1 MHKKFNINKTGNF
14 IQGLRP
20 FSNTIPK
27 NLKQIFK
34 KRGKNFS
41 NLVDNWSKIV
51 GKYISNVSYP
61 VKILSDRN
69 SKKSSLILN
78 VMRGNELEIEYSK
91 SEIMDKVNSFFGYK
105 FLNSLKLTSAQT
117 KKNDKNRFLVRRKKY
132 EKQLDNMENEKLK
145 TQLDELI
152 KAFNEKNY

>member
-51 GKYISNVSYP
+51 GKNISNVSYP

-105 FLNSLKLTSAQT
+105 FLNSLKLTSTQT
-117 KKNDKNRFLVRRKKY
+117 KKNNKNRFLVRRKKY

>member
-51 GKYISNVSYP
+51 GKNISNVSYP

-105 FLNSLKLTSAQT
+105 FLNSLKLTSTQT

>member
-41 NLVDNWSKIV
+41 NLVDNWNKIV
-51 GKYISNVSYP
+51 GKNISNVSYP

-105 FLNSLKLTSAQT
+105 FLNSLKLTSTQT

-132 EKQLDNMENEKLK
+132 EKQLDNIKNEKLK

>member
-41 NLVDNWSKIV
+41 NLVDNWNKIV
-51 GKYISNVSYP
+51 GKNISNVSYP

-78 VMRGNELEIEYSK
+78 VMRGN
-91 SEIMDKVNSFFGYK
+91 
-105 FLNSLKLTSAQT
+105 
-117 KKNDKNRFLVRRKKY
+117 
-132 EKQLDNMENEKLK
+132 
-145 TQLDELI
+145 
-152 KAFNEKNY
+152 

>member
-41 NLVDNWSKIV
+41 NLVDNWNKIV
-51 GKYISNVSYP
+51 GKNISNVSYP
-61 VKILSDRN
+61 VKILNDRTAN
-69 SKKSSLILN
+69 KSSLVLDI
-78 VMRGNELEIEYSK
+78 MRGNELEIEYSK
-91 SEIMDKVNSFFGYK
+91 SEIIDKVNSFFGYK
-105 FLNSLKLTSAQT
+105 FLNSIKLISTQT
-117 KKNDKNRFLVRRKKY
+117 KKTDKNKVMIKRKRY
-132 EKQLDNMENEKLK
+132 EKQLDNIENEKLK
-145 TQLDELI
+145 TQLNKLI
-152 KAFNEKNY
+152 KAFNEKNF

>member
-51 GKYISNVSYP
+51 GKNISNVSYP

-105 FLNSLKLTSAQT
+105 FLNSLKLTSTQT

-132 EKQLDNMENEKLK
+132 EKQLDNIKNEKLK

>member
-51 GKYISNVSYP
+51 GKNISNVSYP

-78 VMRGNELEIEYSK
+78 VMLGNELEIEYSK

>member
-41 NLVDNWSKIV
+41 NLVDNWNKIV
-51 GKYISNVSYP
+51 GKNISNVSYP

-105 FLNSLKLTSAQT
+105 FLNSLKLTSNQT
-117 KKNDKNRFLVRRKKY
+117 KKNDKNKVLVRRKKY

-145 TQLDELI
+145 TQLYELI

>member
-51 GKYISNVSYP
+51 GKNISNVSYP

-117 KKNDKNRFLVRRKKY
+117 KKTDKNEFLVRRKKY
-132 EKQLDNMENEKLK
+132 EKQLDNIENEKLK

>member
-41 NLVDNWSKIV
+41 NLVDNWNKIV
-51 GKYISNVSYP
+51 GKNISNVSYP

-69 SKKSSLILN
+69 NKKSSLILN

-105 FLNSLKLTSAQT
+105 FLNSLKLTSNQT
-117 KKNDKNRFLVRRKKY
+117 KKNDKNKVLVRRKKY

-145 TQLDELI
+145 TQLYELI

>member
-51 GKYISNVSYP
+51 GKNISDVSYP

-132 EKQLDNMENEKLK
+132 EKQLDNIENEKLK

>member
-41 NLVDNWSKIV
+41 NLVDNWNKIV
-51 GKYISNVSYP
+51 GKIISNVSYP
-61 VKILSDRN
+61 VKILNDRTAN
-69 SKKSSLILN
+69 KSSLVLDI
-78 VMRGNELEIEYSK
+78 MRGNELEIEYSK
-91 SEIMDKVNSFFGYK
+91 SEIIDKVNSFFGYK
-105 FLNSLKLTSAQT
+105 FLNSLKLISTQT
-117 KKNDKNRFLVRRKKY
+117 KKTDKNKVMIKRKRY
-132 EKQLDNMENEKLK
+132 EKQLDNIENEKLK
-145 TQLDELI
+145 TQLNKLI
-152 KAFNEKNY
+152 KAFNEKNC